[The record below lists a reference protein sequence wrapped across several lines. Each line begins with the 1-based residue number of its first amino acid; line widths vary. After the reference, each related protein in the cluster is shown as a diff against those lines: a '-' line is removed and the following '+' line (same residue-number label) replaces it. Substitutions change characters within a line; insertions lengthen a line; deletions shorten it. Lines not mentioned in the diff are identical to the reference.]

1 MKIASQYVEVLA
13 KLLRRLL
20 AALKIGSK
28 CGGTKCQTACKLR
41 FFANFCLARNHLR
54 SFASTSVLTMI
65 LLCSAAASLASD
77 LLMVRSQ
84 QSFPEAML
92 TLQTSIKEHGYEIT
106 RVQRI
111 DIGLTG
117 MGYKTDKYRIVFV
130 GKPKEIQ
137 YLVDKYPVLAA
148 YMPPQISIFAEQDET
163 VLVTANPMI
172 YADMVDDKKD
182 KVLFKRW
189 ESDIYSVFDD
199 IRDAED

>member
-1 MKIASQYVEVLA
+1 MNTLSQYV
-13 KLLRRLL
+13 
-20 AALKIGSK
+20 
-28 CGGTKCQTACKLR
+28 
-41 FFANFCLARNHLR
+41 
-54 SFASTSVLTMI
+54 LTMV
-65 LLCSAAASLASD
+65 LLCFTAASLASD

-137 YLVDKYPVLAA
+137 YLVDKYPALAA
-148 YMPPQISIFAEQDET
+148 YMPPQISIFAEHGET
-163 VLVTANPMI
+163 VLITANPMI
-172 YADMVDDKKD
+172 YAEMVDNEKD
-182 KVLFKRW
+182 RVLFRRW
-189 ESDIYSVFDD
+189 ESDVYSVFDD

>member
-1 MKIASQYVEVLA
+1 MKMVS
-13 KLLRRLL
+13 
-20 AALKIGSK
+20 
-28 CGGTKCQTACKLR
+28 
-41 FFANFCLARNHLR
+41 R
-54 SFASTSVLTMI
+54 SVVSII
-65 LLCSAAASLASD
+65 LLCFAAELLASD

-92 TLQTSIKEHGYEIT
+92 TLQTSIREHGYEIT

-137 YLVDKYPVLAA
+137 YLVDKYPAMAA
-148 YMPPQISIFAEQDET
+148 YMPPQISIFAEHGET
-163 VLVTANPMI
+163 VLITANPMI
-172 YADMVDDKKD
+172 YAEMVDNEKD
-182 KVLFKRW
+182 KVLFRRW
-189 ESDIYSVFDD
+189 ESDVYSVFDD

>member
-1 MKIASQYVEVLA
+1 MKIVSQYALSIVLF
-13 KLLRRLL
+13 
-20 AALKIGSK
+20 
-28 CGGTKCQTACKLR
+28 C
-41 FFANFCLARNHLR
+41 FA
-54 SFASTSVLTMI
+54 TV
-65 LLCSAAASLASD
+65 SLANE

-92 TLQTSIKEHGYEIT
+92 TLQTSIKDHGYEIT

-130 GKPKEIQ
+130 GKPEEIQ
-137 YLVDKYPVLAA
+137 YLVNKYPVLAA
-148 YMPPQISIFAEQDET
+148 YMPPQISIFAESGET

-172 YADMVDDKKD
+172 YAEMIDNEKD

-189 ESDIYSVFDD
+189 ESDVYSVFDD
-199 IRDAED
+199 IRDAEE